1 MKVKE
6 VTIAGK
12 TVALAYCYATEIAFS
27 DYTGQDINQFIAS
40 LMPDDDGNKPTADP
54 KKVLY
59 AILSAALT
67 YAENMEQ
74 ECPIKDTDLMYS
86 AKPGEL
92 IEAFTAVIQLRNEWY
107 HVPEGEPKDKPAEGD
122 DAKN

>member
-40 LMPDDDGNKPTADP
+40 LVPGDDGNIPTTDP

-67 YAENMEQ
+67 YAQNMEQ
-74 ECPIKDTDLMYS
+74 ECPLKDTDLMYL